1 MVVEY
6 EPELDPELDEDF
18 KRCSIEFAEEVV
30 AQLVRATMKLCEDM
44 SHNDGVTLVV
54 SPQVWRV
61 VEPHLHV
68 GGVLE
73 TPLNRVVRVVPR
85 RS

>member
-1 MVVEY
+1 MEQ

-18 KRCSIEFAEEVV
+18 RRCSLEFADEVV
-30 AQLVRATMKLCEDM
+30 SQLIRATVKLCEGM
-44 SHNDGVTLVV
+44 PPNEGVTLVV

-61 VEPHLHV
+61 VEPYLRV
-68 GGVLE
+68 GGTMPTHL
-73 TPLNRVVRVVPR
+73 TRIVRVVPR